1 MRPSMRPLLR
11 PILLATVAGS
21 LLATSAA
28 WAQFDA
34 GTTTTGT
41 FGQGDFFIRV
51 QDVKNHT
58 LSDFDVARFFNKARC
73 ECNQPITIY
82 VALSQQGLAK
92 QTTVSTTGTL
102 EVWLGTS
109 CNDINLRGGRCTRL
123 ATTTIA
129 SFLHMSTGRLYIAS
143 DARTM
148 SAQPNLG
155 GDPDASFNGTF
166 TNPDCT
172 MIGEVYQQ
180 TIWVLIDS
188 DNNGSPDQSDTQ
200 AVNIDVRP
208 PPAPDSASI
217 SVAAGNQALI
227 LNWTGIDSA
236 SYPDLVGYQVLCNRG
251 GDLQVFS
258 DGTFNPAFKTCTM
271 PVAPGADGGIVTI
284 DPSFDGGVE
293 ALNPLFACS
302 PLLSP
307 TAHNFRLKILQNGIT
322 YGAAVVAI
330 DNSGNASVP
339 DVFYDVPIKTK
350 SFYDVYRN
358 DDPSNP
364 GGASGGLC
372 TLGPGATSGGAI
384 GGACAAIALGAIL
397 LARRGRKGRS
407 R

>member
-1 MRPSMRPLLR
+1 MRPWLR
-11 PILLATVAGS
+11 PTLLLATVTGS
-21 LLATSAA
+21 LLATSPA

-34 GTTTTGT
+34 GTTTSGT

-51 QDVKNHT
+51 QDVKDHT

-73 ECNQPITIY
+73 DCNQPIIIY

-123 ATTTIA
+123 TTTTIV
-129 SFLHMSTGRLYIAS
+129 SFLHESAGRLYINS

-172 MIGEVYQQ
+172 MIGEQYTQ
-180 TIWVLIDS
+180 TIWVLLDTDS
-188 DNNGSPDQSDTQ
+188 NGSPDQSDTQ
-200 AVNIDVRP
+200 SVNIDLKA
-208 PPAPDSASI
+208 PPAPDSSTV
-217 SVAAGNQALI
+217 SVTAGNQALS

-236 SYPDLVGYQVLCNRG
+236 AYPDLVGYQVLCNRG
-251 GDLQVFS
+251 GDLQVFA
-258 DGTFNPAFKTCTM
+258 DGTFKPGFQTCTM
-271 PVAPGADGGIVTI
+271 PGVDGGTTAI
-284 DPSFDGGVE
+284 DPTFDGGVE

-307 TAHNFRLKILQNGIT
+307 TSHSFRVKILQNDIT
-322 YGAAVVAI
+322 YGVAIVAI
-330 DNSGNASVP
+330 DNSGNASTP
-339 DVFYDVPIKTK
+339 DIFYGSPIKTK

-358 DDPSNP
+358 DDPDHP
-364 GGASGGLC
+364 GTASGGLC
-372 TLGPGATSGGAI
+372 TLGTGPMSGGAL
-384 GGACAAIALGAIL
+384 GGACAALAVGAIL
-397 LARRGRKGRS
+397 LARRGRKGR
-407 R
+407 RP